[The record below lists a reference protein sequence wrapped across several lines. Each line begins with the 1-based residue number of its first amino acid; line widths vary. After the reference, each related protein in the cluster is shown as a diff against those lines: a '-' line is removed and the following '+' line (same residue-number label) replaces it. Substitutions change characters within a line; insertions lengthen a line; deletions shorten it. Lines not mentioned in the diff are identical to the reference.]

1 MICAASLLLHRHAE
15 ARLRAL
21 AGAPGGAR
29 AGRTAN
35 PLRCP
40 GPRIRTECFDRSGFV
55 SPGPPQRMFFAADVG
70 FFNGPLH
77 RKVKNCCAC
86 GHNAIFRQPD
96 QARSGQSAIL
106 RPASKLRGV
115 QIIMR
120 LILCTCAQPPG
131 VRRGRETFSVS
142 IWITGDVTLERNS
155 SSEDFFSTNSVLELR
170 PLIQKPR
177 SMCGP
182 FAAIPAPR
190 GHGKP
195 SNQTLGAAMQAAKNR
210 PCARQIQNSRPSI
223 HVTFVNFTTNR
234 GARKRGIAPR
244 LAPGGAGACFGL
256 PFPARLR
263 SRTARSAGGPGGS
276 PRASA
281 AAGALPPPR
290 RKPVAIS

>member
-1 MICAASLLLHRHAE
+1 
-15 ARLRAL
+15 
-21 AGAPGGAR
+21 
-29 AGRTAN
+29 
-35 PLRCP
+35 
-40 GPRIRTECFDRSGFV
+40 
-55 SPGPPQRMFFAADVG
+55 
-70 FFNGPLH
+70 
-77 RKVKNCCAC
+77 
-86 GHNAIFRQPD
+86 
-96 QARSGQSAIL
+96 
-106 RPASKLRGV
+106 
-115 QIIMR
+115 MR
-120 LILCTCAQPPG
+120 LILCTCAQPAG
-131 VRRGRETFSVS
+131 VRRGRDPFSVS

-155 SSEDFFSTNSVLELR
+155 SRWDFFSTNSVLELR

-244 LAPGGAGACFGL
+244 LAPGGAGACFGW

-263 SRTARSAGGPGGS
+263 SRTARPAGGPGGS
-276 PRASA
+276 RRASA
-281 AAGALPPPR
+281 AAGALPPPHP
-290 RKPVAIS
+290 RKSMAVSCM